1 MDPMTGDILQSDA
14 EALVNPVNCV
24 GVMGKGLALE
34 FKRAFPQNFESY
46 RSACSDGLVRLGRVH
61 VFATKTASLRY
72 IIKTGRL
79 MNPRYIVNFPTKH
92 HWRDKSRISDIESG
106 LCSLVDE
113 VRCLG
118 VMSIAIPPIGCG
130 LGGLNWS
137 VVRPMIE
144 HMFSRLPEV
153 RVVLYGPR
161 T

>member
-1 MDPMTGDILQSDA
+1 MDQITGDILQSDA

-24 GVMGKGLALE
+24 GVMGKGLALK
-34 FKRAFPQNFESY
+34 FKRAFPENFESY
-46 RSACSDGLVRLGRVH
+46 VSACSDGLVKLGRVH
-61 VFATKTASLRY
+61 VFATASLRHT
-72 IIKTGRL
+72 IKTGRL
-79 MNPRYIVNFPTKH
+79 VNPRYIVNFPTKH

-106 LCSLVDE
+106 LCSLVDA
-113 VRCLG
+113 VRRLG
-118 VMSIAIPPIGCG
+118 MWSIAIPPIGCG

-161 T
+161 E